1 MLKDNYNRSVQL
13 ECATCGGQDFESND
27 DKTYIKCNTCDR
39 EYLGGYDELVEYNQG
54 KINQTVDDV
63 KHEVRDDIEQAFK
76 DMFKKF
82 K

>member
-1 MLKDNYNRSVQL
+1 MLKNDYNRNVQL
-13 ECATCGGQDFESND
+13 ECATCGGQDFEFND
-27 DKTYIKCNTCDR
+27 DKTYIKCNTCER

-54 KINQTVDDV
+54 KINQTLEDV
-63 KHEVRDDIEQAFK
+63 KHEVKHDVEQAFK

>member
-1 MLKDNYNRSVQL
+1 MLKDNYNKKVQL
-13 ECATCGGQDFESND
+13 ECATCGSQDFELND
-27 DKTYIKCNTCDR
+27 DKTYIKCNTCER
-39 EYLGGYDELVEYNQG
+39 EYLGGYTELVEYNQR
-54 KINQTVDDV
+54 KINQSLEDV

>member
-1 MLKDNYNRSVQL
+1 MLKDNYNRSMQL
-13 ECATCGGQDFESND
+13 ECTTCGGQDFEFND
-27 DKTYIKCNTCDR
+27 DKSYVKCNTCNR

-54 KINQTVDDV
+54 KINQSLEEI
-63 KHEVRDDIEQAFK
+63 KHEVKNDVEQALK

>member
-1 MLKDNYNRSVQL
+1 MLKNDYNRKVQL
-13 ECATCGGQDFESND
+13 ECATCGSQDFEFND
-27 DKTYIKCNTCDR
+27 DKTYIKCNTCER

-54 KINQTVDDV
+54 KINQTLEDV
-63 KHEVRDDIEQAFK
+63 KHEVKHDVEQAFK